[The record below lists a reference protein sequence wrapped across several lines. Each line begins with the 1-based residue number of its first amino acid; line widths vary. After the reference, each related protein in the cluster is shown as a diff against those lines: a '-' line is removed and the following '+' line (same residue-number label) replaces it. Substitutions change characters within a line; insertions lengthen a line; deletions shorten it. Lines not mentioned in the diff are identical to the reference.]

1 MQTQYCP
8 NSLDIF
14 FSHEVIVDS
23 TSIFSLVNFPCLFL
37 LVEAYDPL
45 MLKHFNL
52 QIVDLATLTGA
63 CIIALGN
70 EIGGQSHSFNDLHC
84 PLALYCLYRVR

>member
-1 MQTQYCP
+1 
-8 NSLDIF
+8 
-14 FSHEVIVDS
+14 
-23 TSIFSLVNFPCLFL
+23 
-37 LVEAYDPL
+37 

-70 EIGGQSHSFNDLHC
+70 EIGGQSHSFKDLH
-84 PLALYCLYRVR
+84 